1 VPDARAIIDSLMYM
15 TLATADENGRPWASP
30 VWFARAS
37 ENRFL
42 WASDPESRHSRNL
55 AKRPELAIVIYD
67 STVPIGAAEAVY
79 MEAVGEELTGAE
91 LERAVAVY
99 SRRSVEV
106 GAPEWTLK
114 DVTPPARFR
123 LYRASASAAYVLG
136 SGDERLPA
144 SLSR

>member
-1 VPDARAIIDSLMYM
+1 MTDARALIDSLMYM
-15 TLATADENGRPWASP
+15 TLATADEDGRPWASP

-37 ENRFL
+37 DNEFL
-42 WASDPESRHSRNL
+42 WASKPESRHSRNL
-55 AKRPELAIVIYD
+55 ATRPELAIVIFD

-79 MEAVGEELTGAE
+79 LEAVGEELTGAE
-91 LERAVAVY
+91 LEGAVTIY

-106 GAPEWTLK
+106 GAAAWTLE

-136 SGDERLPA
+136 PRDQRVPIDLTH
-144 SLSR
+144 

>member
-1 VPDARAIIDSLMYM
+1 MSDARRIIDTLMYM
-15 TLATADENGRPWASP
+15 TLATADQDGRPWASP

-37 ENRFL
+37 DNEFL

-55 AKRPELAIVIYD
+55 ATRPELAIVIFD
-67 STVPIGAAEAVY
+67 STVPIGSAEAVY
-79 MEAVGEELTGAE
+79 LEAVGGEVPAAD

-106 GAPEWTLK
+106 GATEWTLE

-123 LYRASASAAYVLG
+123 LYRANVSAASVLG
-136 SGDERLPA
+136 PSDRRLPIELA
-144 SLSR
+144 H